1 MVTAC
6 DHDVILIDSVQYHT
20 LTRRRASTSPSP
32 SPHPNPNQV
41 TETAQPSNTAP
52 GLEQIEQPEQPEQP
66 EQTEQPEQPE
76 QLEPRV
82 TVEELGEL
90 FSECDE
96 LLGAP
101 AETD

>member
-32 SPHPNPNQV
+32 SPNPNPNQV
-41 TETAQPSNTAP
+41 TETAQPSYTAP
-52 GLEQIEQPEQPEQP
+52 GLEQIEQP
-66 EQTEQPEQPE
+66 EQPEQPE

>member
-1 MVTAC
+1 VVTAC

-32 SPHPNPNQV
+32 SPNPNPNQV

-52 GLEQIEQPEQPEQP
+52 GLEQTEQP
-66 EQTEQPEQPE
+66 EQPEQPE

>member
-32 SPHPNPNQV
+32 SPNPNPNQV

-52 GLEQIEQPEQPEQP
+52 GLEQIEQP
-66 EQTEQPEQPE
+66 EQPEQPE

>member
-1 MVTAC
+1 VVTAC

-32 SPHPNPNQV
+32 SPNPNPNQV
-41 TETAQPSNTAP
+41 TETAQPSYTAP
-52 GLEQIEQPEQPEQP
+52 GLEQI
-66 EQTEQPEQPE
+66 EQPEQPE

>member
-1 MVTAC
+1 
-6 DHDVILIDSVQYHT
+6 
-20 LTRRRASTSPSP
+20 
-32 SPHPNPNQV
+32 V
-41 TETAQPSNTAP
+41 TETAQPSYTAP
-52 GLEQIEQPEQPEQP
+52 GLEQIEQP
-66 EQTEQPEQPE
+66 EQPEQPE